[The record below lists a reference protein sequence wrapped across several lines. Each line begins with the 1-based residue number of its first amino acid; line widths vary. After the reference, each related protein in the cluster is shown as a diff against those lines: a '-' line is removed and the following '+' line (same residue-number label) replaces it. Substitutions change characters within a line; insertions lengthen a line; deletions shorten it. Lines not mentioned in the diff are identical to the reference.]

1 MRDLVRDSVRDLG
14 HVELS
19 WRLAVRGWAKKQEGR
34 NFWVAAFS
42 KTLLI

>member
-1 MRDLVRDSVRDLG
+1 MRDVG

-19 WRLAVRGWAKKQEGR
+19 WSFAVKGMSQKARRPQL
-34 NFWVAAFS
+34 WVAAFS